1 MFRNTFQSG
10 FLSILYS
17 IGSKPLQIWDATVRN
32 GHIKRITD
40 PDIQSSV
47 LEIMGTNVSTNYIV
61 CPAESKKTLGI
72 KLPFLVM
79 ILKNLKKYF
88 TFEVQVLDDKN
99 VRRRFRASNYQSNT
113 RVKPFICTM
122 PMRLD
127 DGWNQIQFNLSD
139 FTRRAYGTNYIE
151 TLRVQI
157 HANCRI
163 RRIYFSDRLYSEEE
177 LPPEFK
183 LFLPVSRKENAN
195 EANQALKVESSN
207 EQIESSTKEN
217 ENSGNVVNVLAA
229 ENNSPNELAVQLS

>member
-17 IGSKPLQIWDATVRN
+17 IGSKPLQIWESKVKN

-40 PDIQSSV
+40 QDIQSSV
-47 LEIMGTNVSTNYIV
+47 LEIMGTNVSTSYIV
-61 CPAESKKTLGI
+61 CPADPKQTLGI

-79 ILKNLKKYF
+79 IIKNLKKYF
-88 TFEVQVLDDKN
+88 TFEVQVLDDKG
-99 VRRRFRASNYQSNT
+99 VKRRFRASNYQSKT

-127 DGWNQIQFNLSD
+127 EGWNQIQFNLSD
-139 FTRRAYGTNYIE
+139 FTRRAYGTNYVE

-163 RRIYFSDRLYSEEE
+163 RRIYFSDRCV
-177 LPPEFK
+177 K
-183 LFLPVSRKENAN
+183 GRAFLSIMKKVFNLLLLLRIDSIPRKSC
-195 EANQALKVESSN
+195 LRSSSCSYRQHQPR
-207 EQIESSTKEN
+207 EKKASQS
-217 ENSGNVVNVLAA
+217 
-229 ENNSPNELAVQLS
+229 QLQTTITSHRR